1 MKQASE
7 QIDRFVEFLIRE
19 TCCGCKEC
27 EPRLSTKF
35 NPEIV
40 CVEEGHVK
48 WLLEMAIKF
57 KEESKDKK

>member
-1 MKQASE
+1 MKIDEA
-7 QIDRFVEFLIRE
+7 IDRFVEFLIRE

-40 CVEEGHVK
+40 CVEEGNIK
-48 WLLEMAIKF
+48 WLLEMAKKF
-57 KEESKDKK
+57 KAESEEI